1 MQAQKI
7 GNLRISRRQTLRQG
21 RRDGEPREVLHQA
34 VVRGP
39 QAERHAVQIVDMFP
53 GCVVVQALAAAHG
66 LARSRECARRAEGH
80 EHIQGRQRRD
90 GASRGD
96 AAGEELE
103 ESLDG
108 ALEHAVCLGDA
119 GADGDAYKVRC
130 CEAADGSTGWVDAAG
145 LCKYQKLITGSRGW
159 PGRTCTYIPSS
170 LAACFTLSTVLGG
183 ILKLRVKFT
192 CRFESTPRS
201 KDGL

>member
-1 MQAQKI
+1 MQPQKI

-119 GADGDAYKVRC
+119 GADGDAY
-130 CEAADGSTGWVDAAG
+130 
-145 LCKYQKLITGSRGW
+145 
-159 PGRTCTYIPSS
+159 
-170 LAACFTLSTVLGG
+170 
-183 ILKLRVKFT
+183 
-192 CRFESTPRS
+192 
-201 KDGL
+201 